1 LLKGLPREY
10 GACRS
15 KVDTAVNSLEK
26 YDRSLVGRLIG
37 GKLIF
42 FRRATKWW
50 MDEIKLK
57 VESCDC
63 HVLSIEEIGMHGES
77 IISSGR
83 RSVSQL
89 S

>member
-63 HVLSIEEIGMHGES
+63 HVLSIEEIGMPGES

>member
-10 GACRS
+10 GACRG
-15 KVDTAVNSLEK
+15 KVDTAMNSLEK
-26 YDRSLVGRLIG
+26 YDKSLAGRLIG
-37 GKLIF
+37 RKFIF

-63 HVLSIEEIGMHGES
+63 HVLSIKEIEMPGES

-83 RSVSQL
+83 RSISQL

>member
-1 LLKGLPREY
+1 MVKGLPSEY
-10 GACRS
+10 GVCRG

-26 YDRSLVGRLIG
+26 YDRSLGGRVIG
-37 GKLIF
+37 RKLIF

-57 VESCDC
+57 VESFEC
-63 HVLSIEEIGMHGES
+63 HVLLIEEIGMPGES

-83 RSVSQL
+83 RSISQL

>member
-1 LLKGLPREY
+1 MLKGLPREY
-10 GACRS
+10 GACRG

-37 GKLIF
+37 GKLTF

-63 HVLSIEEIGMHGES
+63 HVLSIEEIGMPGES

-83 RSVSQL
+83 RSISQL

>member
-10 GACRS
+10 GTCRG

-42 FRRATKWW
+42 FRGATKWW
-50 MDEIKLK
+50 TDEIKLK

-63 HVLSIEEIGMHGES
+63 HVFSIEEIGMPGES

-83 RSVSQL
+83 RSISQL